1 MDPYT
6 YLADLPGMLPDVPQD
21 SILSR
26 TVFTDG
32 QMKAVLFRFAAGE
45 ELSEHTSTQTAILYF
60 VEGEADVTLGGDAV
74 EARPGTWIHMPPRL
88 EHSIRARTPVTMLLM
103 MIQPPDGE

>member
-6 YLADLPGMLPDVPQD
+6 YLSDLPGMLPDVPQD

-26 TVFTDG
+26 TVFADG

-45 ELSEHTSTQTAILYF
+45 ELSEHTSTQTAIMYF

-74 EARPGTWIHMPPRL
+74 EARPGTWIHMQPHL
-88 EHSIRARTPVTMLLM
+88 EHSIRARTPVTMLLL
-103 MIQPPDGE
+103 MIQPPGGE